1 MITKELFGK
10 KPCGSEVYAYT
21 LTNKNGASVKILT
34 MGGIIQSLLVPDRDG
49 KLADVVLGFDNLE
62 GYLKDN
68 GYHGAIIGRYCN
80 RIANGRFTLNGI
92 TYQLALNENGKVHL
106 HGGNVGF
113 NKKIWETVP
122 YEKVGEQGVIMT
134 TVSEDAEENYP
145 GTLRVKVTYSFTDE
159 NELKIHYEATCDQDT
174 VINMTNHAYF
184 NLGGCDSGSVF
195 DHELMID
202 SKAITEIND
211 KLIPTGKLYSIEGT
225 PFDFNLP
232 TAIGARIGDTSD
244 SQMAL
249 IGGYDHNYV
258 LDSDGTQKKAVELYD
273 EKTGRVMSV
282 ITDQPSVQLYTA
294 VALNGEIPMKG
305 GMKQAPGLAVC
316 LETQHA
322 PDSPNHDNFPS
333 TKLRV
338 GEKYDTTTIYAFGV
352 K

>member
-34 MGGIIQSLLVPDRDG
+34 MGGIIQSLLVPDRNG
-49 KLADVVLGFDNLE
+49 NMADVVFGFDTLD

-68 GYHGAIIGRYCN
+68 GYQGAVIGRYCN

-113 NKKIWETVP
+113 NKKIWDTVP

-159 NELKIHYEATCDQDT
+159 NELKIHYEATTDQDT
-174 VINMTNHAYF
+174 VINMTNHSYF
-184 NLGGCDSGSVF
+184 NLGGYNSGSVLE
-195 DHELMID
+195 HSLVID
-202 SKAITEIND
+202 SDAISAIND
-211 KLIPTGKLYSIEGT
+211 KLIPTGEAYSVEGT
-225 PFDFNLP
+225 PFDFRE
-232 TAIGARIGDTSD
+232 AKKIGERIDDTSD
-244 SQMAL
+244 AQLAL
-249 IGGYDHNYV
+249 VGGYDHNYI
-258 LDSDGTQKKAVELYD
+258 LNSDGEMKKAAELYD
-273 EKTGRVMSV
+273 EKSGRVMSV
-282 ITDQPSVQLYTA
+282 ITDQTSVQLYA
-294 VALNGEIPMKG
+294 SLGMNGEIPMKG
-305 GMKQAPGLAVC
+305 GMKQTPKTAVC

-338 GEKYDTTTIYAFGV
+338 GEKYDTTTIYAFGI